1 MFPTKDNQVI
11 ISNNIQ
17 QIIDTA
23 FSKQSEKEK
32 VTEMN
37 LNHQFVNSGLGRD
50 KELYIISVGSLRLEN
65 FPNLEEI
72 ECDL

>member
-1 MFPTKDNQVI
+1 MFSIKDNQVT

-32 VTEMN
+32 VIEMN
-37 LNHQFVNSGLGRD
+37 LHQFVNSGLGRD
-50 KELYIISVGSLRLEN
+50 KELYIIPVGSLRLEN
-65 FPNLEEI
+65 FPNLKEI
-72 ECDL
+72 EYDL